1 MIYYDYDCPSGL
13 SDDERNIRKPS
24 KADEKLIRL
33 LPDNYLE
40 NYKMEAEGKTDEEKL
55 YYRILLVNDFISGM
69 TDSYAK
75 SLYQELTGIY

>member
-1 MIYYDYDCPSGL
+1 M
-13 SDDERNIRKPS
+13 RKPS
-24 KADEKLIRL
+24 KADEKLICL

-40 NYKMEAEGKTDEEKL
+40 NYKIETEGKTDEEKL

-75 SLYQELTGIY
+75 SLYQELIGIY